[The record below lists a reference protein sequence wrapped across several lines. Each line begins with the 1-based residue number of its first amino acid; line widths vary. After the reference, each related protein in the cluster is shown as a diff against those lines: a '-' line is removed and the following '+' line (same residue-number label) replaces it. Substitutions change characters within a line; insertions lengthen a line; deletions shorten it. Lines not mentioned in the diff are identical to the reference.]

1 MMRPGVRPRAAGLV
15 LLAATVV
22 LAACGSGQGAASG
35 GAGAG
40 SSAPASAGS
49 SAPASGAAPP
59 AAGEAAPSGRAAYPL
74 ASDPEVK
81 VHAAWC
87 AVAGAMFP
95 LWVAK
100 EAGIFQRHKLDVD
113 IQLIQG
119 GDTNMAALMRGEVDF
134 IECAGGSLIPGIMAG
149 ADALLVANLYQGNPY
164 RLIVVPEVQTMADLR
179 GRKLAIS
186 RPGDY
191 DNRLVEV
198 MLERNGLVANQDVTL
213 VPVGGQTDRYN
224 ALKGGI
230 VDGTT
235 VNPPVNLTAQNAG
248 YREIFNLGDLGIS
261 SVYISLFTSRN
272 VLQSRPR
279 LVERFIAAMVEAS
292 AYAKA
297 NREYTINLMGDYL
310 KLTDRAALEGAYQAF
325 AVETLAIPP
334 YVPVDAVQAV
344 MDETLR
350 INPNATVRDATTIV
364 DNKPLQAVEASGF
377 INAVKAE
384 LLPGQN

>member
-1 MMRPGVRPRAAGLV
+1 MCWGSRLRAAGPILLVVV
-15 LLAATVV
+15 LLAG
-22 LAACGSGQGAASG
+22 CGGGQGASSG
-35 GAGAG
+35 SAAPGAG
-40 SSAPASAGS
+40 APASA
-49 SAPASGAAPP
+49 AAPP
-59 AAGEAAPSGRAAYPL
+59 AAPSEAAPTGRAAFPL
-74 ASDPEVK
+74 PSDPEAK

-100 EAGIFQRHKLDVD
+100 DAGIFQRHKLDVD

-164 RLIVVPEVQTMADLR
+164 RLIVVPDIQTMADLR

-186 RPGDY
+186 KPGDY

-198 MLERNGLVANQDVTL
+198 MLERNGLTANQDVTL
-213 VPVGGQTDRYN
+213 VPIGGQTDRYN

-248 YREIFNLGDLGIS
+248 YRELFNLADLGIS

-279 LVERFIAAMVEAS
+279 LVERFIAALVEAS

-297 NREYTINLMGDYL
+297 NREYTVNLMGYYL
-310 KLTDRAALEGAYQAF
+310 KLNDRAALEGAYQAF

-344 MDETLR
+344 VDETLR
-350 INPNATVRDATTIV
+350 VNPHAAVRDAAAIV

-377 INAVKAE
+377 IDAVKAE
-384 LLPGQN
+384 LLPGQTP